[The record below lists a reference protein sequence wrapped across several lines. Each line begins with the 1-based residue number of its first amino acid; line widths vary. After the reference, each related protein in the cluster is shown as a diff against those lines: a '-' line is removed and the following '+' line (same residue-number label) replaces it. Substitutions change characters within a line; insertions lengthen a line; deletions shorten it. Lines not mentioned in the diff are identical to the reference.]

1 MPKNCCHNRE
11 QLLQRARRSAEE
23 CWSGRRSWSHPRRR
37 WHEAVHTS
45 HSCCCPPCP
54 PGCET
59 DLDGVLEALARQ
71 NQLLLDILGA
81 VNALSAAVLSIQS
94 PCEKSPRLPRLFSD
108 NILNLRNFLLSQA
121 V

>member
-11 QLLQRARRSAEE
+11 QLLQRARRTAQELLERREE
-23 CWSGRRSWSHPRRR
+23 LEPPCEEEAMKRYIHPIP
-37 WHEAVHTS
+37 
-45 HSCCCPPCP
+45 CCCPPCQS
-54 PGCET
+54 GCET

-94 PCEKSPRLPRLFSD
+94 RM
-108 NILNLRNFLLSQA
+108 
-121 V
+121 

>member
-23 CWSGRRSWSHPRRR
+23 LLERQEELEPSQEEMAMKRYIHPIP
-37 WHEAVHTS
+37 
-45 HSCCCPPCP
+45 CCCPPCP

-94 PCEKSPRLPRLFSD
+94 RM
-108 NILNLRNFLLSQA
+108 
-121 V
+121 